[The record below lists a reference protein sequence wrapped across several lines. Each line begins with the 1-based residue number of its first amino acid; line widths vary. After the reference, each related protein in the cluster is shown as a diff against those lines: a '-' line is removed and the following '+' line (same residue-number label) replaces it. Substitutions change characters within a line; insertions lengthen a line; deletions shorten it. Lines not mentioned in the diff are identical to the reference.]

1 MAKLKGRE
9 PFSIAIMTVQEP
21 KTRRIDPGAFR
32 RSTIL
37 VAEGDRGLRR
47 TLRDVLLGMGFPS
60 IIVASTA
67 AETMRQIVE
76 QRPSVVLLDH
86 KLPGNA
92 AGGDGLTLTRRLRRE
107 NDPLPIILMT
117 GSPDA
122 GLVAA
127 ARDAGVNEIVRK
139 PLSMEGLVLRLMHV
153 LQMPRK
159 FIRSTGFVG
168 PDRRRLADRRRMAD
182 RRAEMPL
189 PPEQERRQRP
199 SRRSGDER
207 RKPRPA

>member
-1 MAKLKGRE
+1 
-9 PFSIAIMTVQEP
+9 MTFQEP
-21 KTRRIDPGAFR
+21 KTRRIDPSAFR

-60 IIVASTA
+60 IVLASNS

-86 KLPGNA
+86 KLPGSGA

-107 NDPLPIILMT
+107 NDPLPIILMAT
-117 GSPDA
+117 APDA
-122 GLVAA
+122 ALVAA
-127 ARDAGVNEIVRK
+127 ARDVGVNEIVRK
-139 PLSMEGLVLRLMHV
+139 PLSMESLVLRLMHV
-153 LQMPRK
+153 LQVPRK
-159 FIRSTGFVG
+159 FIRSPGFLG
-168 PDRRRLADRRRMAD
+168 PDRRRLVDRRRTE
-182 RRAEMPL
+182 RRAETAL
-189 PPEQERRQRP
+189 PAEQERRQRP

-207 RKPRPA
+207 RKPPKSA

>member
-1 MAKLKGRE
+1 
-9 PFSIAIMTVQEP
+9 MTFQPP
-21 KTRRIDPGAFR
+21 KTRRIDPSAFR
-32 RSTIL
+32 RATIL

-60 IIVASTA
+60 IIMAGNS
-67 AETMRQIVE
+67 AETMRQIIE

-86 KLPGNA
+86 KLPGA
-92 AGGDGLTLTRRLRRE
+92 SGGDGLTLTRRLRRD

-117 GSPDA
+117 ASPDL
-122 GLVAA
+122 GMVAA

-153 LQMPRK
+153 LQVPRS
-159 FIRSTGFVG
+159 FVRSIAYVG
-168 PDRRRLADRRRMAD
+168 PDRRRLTDRRRTE

-189 PPEQERRQRP
+189 PPELERRTGP
-199 SRRSGDER
+199 SRRSGGER
-207 RKPRPA
+207 RKMKKG

>member
-1 MAKLKGRE
+1 MSFIESKN
-9 PFSIAIMTVQEP
+9 
-21 KTRRIDPGAFR
+21 RRIDPSAFR

-60 IIVASTA
+60 IVLAGNS

-86 KLPGNA
+86 KLPGSGPK
-92 AGGDGLTLTRRLRRE
+92 GGDGLTLTRRLRRD

-117 GSPDA
+117 GQPDA
-122 GLVAA
+122 ALVAA

-153 LQMPRK
+153 LQVPRK
-159 FIRSTGFVG
+159 FVRSTGYVG
-168 PDRRRLADRRRMAD
+168 PDRRRLADRRRAE
-182 RRAEMPL
+182 RRAEGPR
-189 PPEQERRQRP
+189 PPDQERRKQP
-199 SRRSGDER
+199 SRRRAER
-207 RKPRPA
+207 RLSAKSA

>member
-1 MAKLKGRE
+1 MSFE
-9 PFSIAIMTVQEP
+9 PA
-21 KTRRIDPGAFR
+21 KTRRIDPSAFR
-32 RSTIL
+32 RATIL

-47 TLRDVLLGMGFPS
+47 TLRDVLMGMGFPS
-60 IIVASTA
+60 IILAANS

-76 QRPSVVLLDH
+76 QRPSVILLDH
-86 KLPGNA
+86 KLPGTGQS
-92 AGGDGLTLTRRLRRE
+92 GGDGLTLTRRLRRD

-117 GSPDA
+117 SSPDL

-153 LQMPRK
+153 LQVPRR
-159 FIRSTGFVG
+159 FIRSSSFVG
-168 PDRRRLADRRRMAD
+168 PDRRRLPDRRRNE
-182 RRAEMPL
+182 RRQAPL
-189 PPEQERRQRP
+189 PPEQERRKRP

-207 RKPRPA
+207 RKLKKA